1 MWPDSPALEII
12 RQGDQREGWVWF
24 ILQDN
29 HKYCSNLG
37 GSYELS
43 LTSSQSPPLIDYGS
57 ITSSQSGGSSGN
69 WELVY
74 ARKLGF
80 CYKRLG

>member
-1 MWPDSPALEII
+1 MWPDSPELEII

-37 GSYELS
+37 GSYES
-43 LTSSQSPPLIDYGS
+43 VTSSQSSPLIDYGS
-57 ITSSQSGGSSGN
+57 ITASFL
-69 WELVY
+69 WELRACVLQESY
-74 ARKLGF
+74 VFVTKIWDN
-80 CYKRLG
+80 